1 MSKNLSQKYSQKL
14 LDHAK
19 FSTTDALKTASKKAI
34 QKNSRGIGGLIGN
47 KIANTIT
54 KASRTSPQ
62 NSSETVESETENIG
76 INRKMHKE
84 RYIYPEKTEYYWWSK
99 INITI

>member
-1 MSKNLSQKYSQKL
+1 MSKNWSQKYSQKL

-34 QKNSRGIGGLIGN
+34 QKNSRGIGLIGN

-84 RYIYPEKTEYYWWSK
+84 RYIYPEKTEYYLWSK